1 MTLCALALLAA
12 VGGGLGL
19 ALLAHE
25 DLLGSRSYE
34 ELIREQK
41 DQALFYQALML
52 AQNWASR
59 EYGGMPEEEAE
70 LLRKMGDHDWI
81 KEDDYRYEILDEKGK
96 TLYSS
101 GTLPETEQELE
112 YSFQSLSYEE
122 FLAEGYD
129 QTLREEQGAY
139 FAHHY
144 DNSHGGLSY
153 TARNATLETP
163 VTLKL
168 FLAPGEIGRAHV

>member
-1 MTLCALALLAA
+1 MRHALWLKFIAVMLCAAGLVAA

-34 ELIREQK
+34 ELAQEQK
-41 DQALFYQALML
+41 DHALSYQALML
-52 AQNWASR
+52 AENWASR
-59 EYGGMPEEEAE
+59 EYGNMPEEEAE

-81 KEDDYRYEILDEKGK
+81 KEDDYRYEILDENGK

-112 YSFQSLSYEE
+112 YTFPGLSYEE
-122 FLAEGYD
+122 FLANGYD
-129 QTLREEQGAY
+129 QEVREEDGVY
-139 FAHHY
+139 FA
-144 DNSHGGLSY
+144 N
-153 TARNATLETP
+153 R
-163 VTLKL
+163 
-168 FLAPGEIGRAHV
+168 